1 MPTNLS
7 NLRAPKKANTER
19 KRVGRGMGSG
29 MGKTSTRGHKG
40 QGSRSGSSLMRGF
53 EGGQMPLHR
62 RLPKRGFTNIFRTEY
77 TVINLDRLAEL
88 NVAEIALEDYK
99 KLGLVSSKNAL
110 VKILGSGELSTA
122 ITIHAH
128 KFSKSAAEK
137 IEKAGGKAVVLGGAE
152 AAAKA

>member
-1 MPTNLS
+1 MATNLS
-7 NLRAPKKANTER
+7 NLRAPKKANTNR

-77 TVINLDRLAEL
+77 AIVNLERIAE
-88 NVAEIALEDYK
+88 VGAAEIGLEDYL
-99 KLGLVSSKNAL
+99 KLGLVAKKRVL
-110 VKILGSGELSTA
+110 IKVLGSGELKKA

-128 KFSKSAAEK
+128 KFSKSATEK
-137 IEKAGGKAVVLGGAE
+137 IEKAGGKAVVEGAPE
-152 AAAKA
+152 PAAA

>member
-110 VKILGSGELSTA
+110 VKILGSGELSAA

-137 IEKAGGKAVVLGGAE
+137 LEKAGGKAVVLGGAE